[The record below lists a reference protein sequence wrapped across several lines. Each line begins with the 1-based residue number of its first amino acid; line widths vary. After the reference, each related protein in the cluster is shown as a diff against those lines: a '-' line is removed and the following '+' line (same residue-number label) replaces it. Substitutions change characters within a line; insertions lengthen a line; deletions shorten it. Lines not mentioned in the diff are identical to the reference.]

1 MTDQPTQPAPVVA
14 AGREAPHLAVASRD
28 PAAAARWW
36 CATLG
41 FVLVERGVRR
51 SGRLPA
57 PVSGQVTIRHPDSG
71 LVIAI
76 RPRRPEASWVDK
88 TSFLSLRVAS
98 REALDGWSARLSE
111 LGVPHS
117 PVQDLGDERCLSLVG
132 PEGIGLELWWSRNG
146 SA

>member
-14 AGREAPHLAVASRD
+14 AGRGAPHLAVASRD

-41 FVLVERGVRR
+41 FVLVERGPQGAVRR
-51 SGRLPA
+51 HAVVP
-57 PVSGQVTIRHPDSG
+57 GQVTIRHPDSG

-76 RPRRPEASWVDK
+76 RPRQPEMDLLGKA
-88 TSFLSLRVAS
+88 SFLSLRVAS

-146 SA
+146 RG